1 MSQIARWALLL
12 VTLAVC
18 AWLVKRAPI
27 ATDIAAFLPGPA
39 TPEQR
44 LLAEQLRDGIAA
56 RLVLIGVS
64 VPDTAQAPNA
74 ARVAAALTKRLRA
87 DEHFTFV
94 VSGDAK
100 DFERDRTLLFDARYL
115 LSPQVTPAEF
125 TADGLRTALAR
136 LEQRLTSALAPLVR
150 PMAPMD
156 PTGEMIAIVE
166 RLAQRPPPRTQHG
179 VWFTADGRTA
189 IVLAQT
195 RNPGFNIDAQEL
207 AQRAL
212 QAAFVAARDEA
223 ASGADVSLQ
232 MSGPGVFA
240 VESRTR
246 IQRDARR
253 LSILAT
259 VLIAGLLLLVLRSLR
274 FLLLASVPV
283 GTGALAG
290 LAVIAV
296 TFGEI
301 HGITLGFGLTLIG
314 EAVDYA
320 IYVHLQRAAP
330 GDPQGNARLWRALL
344 LAVLSSAAGF
354 LAMILSGFRGLA
366 QLGVFSLVGII
377 VSGAVARYYLPTL
390 LPTPRSRPLP
400 FDWPPAKPVVLR
412 GLQVVLACALVFSG
426 VQLAARSA
434 ALWTDS
440 LSSISPL
447 GAGAG
452 ELDARLRG
460 DAALPEV
467 RWLIA
472 LERPT
477 HEQALELAEALRPV
491 LEQQRAGGALLAF
504 DSPADLLPSDRTQR
518 ARQAALPD
526 AAALRAALETA
537 VASTNFA
544 PNVFAPFLDAVE
556 KARTGPLLTPA
567 YYTGSG
573 LGQRLT
579 AQLVTRASGSTAV
592 LFTVHGVDSDKA
604 AQLRAA
610 VQEQGATL
618 IDLKDD
624 VEMLL
629 ADYRRTALWAALGGG
644 ALIVVLLAVQLRSA
658 RVVARIVLALG
669 AAVLITAGALVR
681 IEGSLTL
688 FHLVALLL
696 VAGIGSNYAIFF
708 CRLPPDN
715 LARRTTLASVLLASA
730 TTFIAFVLLSTS
742 TTPVLHMIGT
752 TVGIGTLAGLAASAA
767 CAAVETP
774 TA

>member
-1 MSQIARWALLL
+1 MSLIGRWVAL
-12 VTLAVC
+12 VAVVAVC
-18 AWLVKRAPI
+18 GWLVARAPI

-64 VPDTAQAPNA
+64 VPDEAQSVHA
-74 ARVAAALTKRLRA
+74 ARVAAALTRRLRA
-87 DEHFTFV
+87 DSHFTFV
-94 VSGDAK
+94 VSGDPK
-100 DFERDRTLLFDARYL
+100 DFERERALLFDARYL
-115 LSPQVTPAEF
+115 LSPQVQPAEF
-125 TADGLRTALAR
+125 TVEGLRSALRR

-195 RNPGFNIDAQEL
+195 RNPGFNIDAQEE

-212 QAAFVAARDEA
+212 QSAFNASRDEA
-223 ASGADVSLQ
+223 ASGVDVSLQ
-232 MSGPGVFA
+232 LAGPGVFA

-246 IQRDARR
+246 IERDARR

-259 VLIAGLLLLVLRSLR
+259 ALIAGLLLSVLRSPR
-274 FLLLASVPV
+274 FLLLAAVPV

-296 TFGEI
+296 AFGEI

-330 GDPQGNARLWRALL
+330 DDPRGNARLWRALL

-366 QLGVFSLVGII
+366 QLGVFSLVGIV
-377 VSGAVARYYLPTL
+377 VSGAVARFYLPAL
-390 LPTPRSRPLP
+390 LPAPRPRPAP
-400 FDWPPAKPVVLR
+400 FDWPPRRPAVLR
-412 GLQVVLACALVFSG
+412 AAQAVLALAVVLAVAQIAVR
-426 VQLAARSA
+426 APAI
-434 ALWTDS
+434 WTDS

-447 GAGAG
+447 GASSG

-477 HEQALELAEALRPV
+477 QQQALEQAEALRPV
-491 LEQQRAGGALLAF
+491 LEQQRQSGALVAF
-504 DSPADLLPSDRTQR
+504 DSPADVLPSERTQR
-518 ARQAALPD
+518 ARQAALPE
-526 AAALRAALETA
+526 AGVLQAALASAI
-537 VASTNFA
+537 ASTNFT
-544 PNVFAPFLDAVE
+544 PNAFAPFVAAVE

-567 YYTGSG
+567 YYAGSG

-579 AQLVTRASGSTAV
+579 AQLVARPSGTTAV
-592 LFTVHGVDSDKA
+592 LITVHGVDA
-604 AQLRAA
+604 ERTAQLRAA
-610 VQEQGATL
+610 IKAQGATL

-629 ADYRRTALWAALGGG
+629 ADYRRTALWAALAGA
-644 ALIVVLLAVQLRSA
+644 ALIVVLLAVQLRSV
-658 RVVARIVLALG
+658 RMVGRICAALG
-669 AAVLITAGALVR
+669 AAVVITAGALVR
-681 IEGSLTL
+681 FEGSLTL

-708 CRLPPDN
+708 CRLPADST
-715 LARRTTLASVLLASA
+715 ARRTTLASVILASA

-752 TVGIGTLAGLAASAA
+752 TVGIGTLAGLAASAV